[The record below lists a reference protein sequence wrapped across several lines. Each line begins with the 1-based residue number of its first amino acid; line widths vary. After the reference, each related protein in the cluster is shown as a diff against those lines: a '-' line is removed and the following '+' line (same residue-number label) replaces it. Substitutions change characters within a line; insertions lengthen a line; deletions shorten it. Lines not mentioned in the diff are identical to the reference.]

1 MRTGGSPRGN
11 CPVSTMVLISGCL
24 KLSCF
29 LFAQKPAIRG
39 CTEALD
45 WLCGGY
51 PGTVFWIPVWFCKRL
66 FRAFLRAH
74 GWADSW
80 VCRRGCDGFPCSP
93 LRIQNRLL
101 RRQTGGR
108 QLLQGRKGARNPPP
122 VHRAGLDVDAGVK
135 DEMPTKIYFYG
146 FAEWT
151 GLDVMHNF
159 LNHFYFISK

>member
-1 MRTGGSPRGN
+1 MRTGGFPRGN
-11 CPVSTMVLISGCL
+11 CPVSTMVLIPGCL

-29 LFAQKPAIRG
+29 LFAQKPVIRG

-51 PGTVFWIPVWFCKRL
+51 PGTVFRIPVWFCKRP
-66 FRAFLRAH
+66 FRAFLRVH

-80 VCRRGCDGFPCSP
+80 VCRRRCDGFPCSP

-101 RRQTGGR
+101 RHQTGGR

-122 VHRAGLDVDAGVK
+122 CSSGRPRRMRGRRTKYPL
-135 DEMPTKIYFYG
+135 KIYFTDSPNG
-146 FAEWT
+146 P
-151 GLDVMHNF
+151 DQM
-159 LNHFYFISK
+159 